1 MTWVG
6 VGKLAL
12 VGLVAA
18 VAAAPAPQAADKQTA
33 KPAIVAH
40 AVVAKY
46 GSIDA
51 D

>member
-18 VAAAPAPQAADKQTA
+18 VAATPAPHATGERAT
-33 KPAIVAH
+33 KPAAVEQ

-46 GSIDA
+46 GSVDG
-51 D
+51 